1 MYDVII
7 IGGGPAGLSAGIY
20 ASRAKL
26 KTLIIEKGMEG
37 GQIVNTMDV
46 ENYPGVI
53 EGETGLE
60 LGMRM
65 TEQTKKFGTEI
76 INDKVVK
83 VSLEG
88 QEKVITCQGGEYR
101 GKVVIIATGAIS
113 REMGVPGEAEFKSRG
128 ISYCATCDA
137 AFYQDSDV
145 YVIGGGDAAVEEAMF
160 ISKFAKNVFVV
171 HRRDELR
178 AAKSI
183 QEKAFANEKIHFIWD
198 TVVEEVLGDKVATG
212 IVLKNVKT
220 GETTT
225 HTSTTDMPSIGI
237 FVYIGY
243 LPQTQLFEG
252 VLELEKGYIATDEN
266 MKTNV
271 EGVFAVGDIRSK
283 GIRQVVTA
291 VADGAIAAIEGEKY
305 IENTKE

>member
-7 IGGGPAGLSAGIY
+7 IGAGPAGLTAGIY

-26 KTLIIEKGMEG
+26 KTLIIEKSMEG

-46 ENYPGVI
+46 ENYPGI
-53 EGETGLE
+53 NDGETGME
-60 LGMRM
+60 LAMRM
-65 TEQTKKFGTEI
+65 TEQTKKFGAEFVTDE
-76 INDKVVK
+76 VTG

-88 QEKVITCQGGEYR
+88 KEKVITCANGEYR
-101 GKVVIIATGAIS
+101 GKTVIIGTGAKS
-113 REMGVPGEAEFKSRG
+113 REIGVPGEEEFKSKG

-145 YVIGGGDAAVEEAMF
+145 YVIGGGDAAVEEALF
-160 ISKFAKNVFVV
+160 IAKFAKNVFVV

-183 QEKAFANEKIHFIWD
+183 QEKAFANDKIHFIWD
-198 TVVEEVLGDKVATG
+198 TVTEEIIGDKVVEG

-220 GETTT
+220 GEITT
-225 HTSTTDMPSIGI
+225 HKSTTDIPSIGI

-243 LPQTQLFEG
+243 IPQTQLYEN
-252 VLELEKGYIATDEN
+252 VLELEKGYIVTDEN

-271 EGVFAVGDIRSK
+271 EGVFAIGDTRAK
-283 GIRQVVTA
+283 AVRQVVTA
-291 VADGAIAAIEGEKY
+291 VADGCIAAIQAEKY
-305 IENTKE
+305 IENLE